1 MEAGI
6 TTYTVPLITI
16 PMGLRIPIRMGHPII
31 TLMGAAMTTLAGA
44 KATSMD
50 HLMIRMVDV
59 TMMTTNLT
67 VPANVATIMMTLV
80 PPTGATMTIMVL
92 PMIHMGL
99 PIVVTLTRMGHPT
112 MAPLIPTRMG
122 CLTRAMAPTTIV
134 TAIIMAQPTIT
145 PTAHLIPLVPTS

>member
-6 TTYTVPLITI
+6 KTYTVPLITI

-31 TLMGAAMTTLAGA
+31 LMGATMTTLIGA
-44 KATSMD
+44 KATLMD

-59 TMMTTNLT
+59 TMMTTNPT
-67 VPANVATIMMTLV
+67 PANVATIMMITVL
-80 PPTGATMTIMVL
+80 PTGVTMTIMVL

-99 PIVVTLTRMGHPT
+99 PIAVTPTRMGHPT

-122 CLTRAMAPTTIV
+122 CPTRAMAPTTIV
-134 TAIIMAQPTIT
+134 TAIIMAQPTMT

>member
-1 MEAGI
+1 
-6 TTYTVPLITI
+6 
-16 PMGLRIPIRMGHPII
+16 MGHPII

-112 MAPLIPTRMG
+112 MVPLTPTRMGHPTMAPLIPTRMG

-145 PTAHLIPLVPTS
+145 LTAHLIPLVPTS